1 MRVNG
6 IRFNNPL
13 SQRNGVLVANLNS
26 FAVQF
31 TLIANRT
38 THAGIGL
45 LLATHYS
52 VGRATDTDFN
62 STPC

>member
-13 SQRNGVLVANLNS
+13 SQRNGGLVANLNS

-38 THAGIGL
+38 TYAGMGL
-45 LLATHYS
+45 LL
-52 VGRATDTDFN
+52 G
-62 STPC
+62 